1 MDDADHESLVHP
13 FENYGRTLCS
23 CGLPASARG
32 NRGEVG
38 TRTRPHKHSFLKGA
52 SPSWTQKL
60 AAGRPRRAAVAV
72 LHTLAGNSKKC
83 RSQSRGSDSKSLS
96 LCRRAICIL
105 GRSTGPA
112 TLLNLPPCNVDL
124 LGYNSALAS

>member
-13 FENYGRTLCS
+13 FANYGRTLCS

-32 NRGEVG
+32 NRGEVW

-60 AAGRPRRAAVAV
+60 AAGRPRRAAR
-72 LHTLAGNSKKC
+72 LLAENSKKC

-96 LCRRAICIL
+96 LCGRAICIL

-112 TLLNLPPCNVDL
+112 RLLNLPPCNVDL